1 MKDIKVNI
9 RRKTEFKMKL
19 KPLRNIDFFL
29 LQVHDKINKNENRK
43 LIQCIKNTIK
53 YINTNIT
60 LMPLPHNIYSEIK
73 NIHHRRDVVNSQQQI
88 I

>member
-53 YINTNIT
+53 VYK
-60 LMPLPHNIYSEIK
+60 Y
-73 NIHHRRDVVNSQQQI
+73 
-88 I
+88 